1 MIVPLDKSVSYDVY
15 QVLWLTP
22 TSPFTFHTL
31 DSKVLDPRRVHRIP
45 YTYNVKP
52 SRKGLAQI
60 LKTDFT
66 PMRPEE
72 FSWENY
78 EPLKLNNVKI
88 YRIEIDLPKVKVTYD
103 VSSQPRKPLPNKIEN
118 LAGSNFVPP
127 RIRNVV
133 EAMVKSGELDHFQRM
148 ALILYLKWVGFSI
161 NVVVEFSRNTLRTL
175 TRE

>member
-1 MIVPLDKSVSYDVY
+1 
-15 QVLWLTP
+15 
-22 TSPFTFHTL
+22 
-31 DSKVLDPRRVHRIP
+31 
-45 YTYNVKP
+45 
-52 SRKGLAQI
+52 
-60 LKTDFT
+60 
-66 PMRPEE
+66 MRPEE